1 MELLSELT
9 KTQNKPKQLETS
21 QNKSKQAETTQN
33 QPKRPKKIAKQP
45 ETTQSFKIGEIWNFL
60 LVFVFKTLSPNAQIW
75 AFWAKKL

>member
-9 KTQNKPKQLETS
+9 KTQNKPKQL
-21 QNKSKQAETTQN
+21 ETTQN

-60 LVFVFKTLSPNAQIW
+60 LAFIFKTSSPNAQIW